1 MDLINI
7 TPKFKELVEKAN
19 DIVIVT
25 HEHPSADSIG
35 SSLALY
41 LGLTGLGKRV
51 SISCPDAITVSLSN
65 FIGVNKITTDM
76 GKKNFVISLDY
87 VDGSIEKVSY
97 NIEGDKFHLVIEPRP
112 LHDFDETK
120 VHYSHEGMTA
130 DLIIV
135 VDTIHLGGLKNL
147 YESQKDLFASKPMV
161 NIDRHPNNN
170 NFGQINIVDP
180 KASSTGELVAQL
192 LSGIGVTLTVDIANN
207 LLNALYVA
215 TSNFTN
221 AGTTASAFEVA
232 AVCVKAGAA
241 RFVSPISSAD
251 TMLPDQSSDH
261 PIVHGDDKQSIPPS
275 GSPAF
280 TTFLD
285 SKQTAQTSVPTVS
298 PSAPEDWLKP
308 KIYKSTSLS

>member
-1 MDLINI
+1 MDLTNI
-7 TPKFKELVEKAN
+7 TPKVKELVEKAN

-25 HEHPSADSIG
+25 HEHPSADSVG

-41 LGLTGLGKRV
+41 LGLTSMGKRV
-51 SISCPDAITVSLSN
+51 NIACPDAMTVSLSN
-65 FIGVNKITTDM
+65 FIGINKITTDM

-112 LHDFDETK
+112 SHEFDESK
-120 VHYSHEGMTA
+120 VHYSHEGNMA

-147 YESQKDLFASKPMV
+147 YEDQKDLFASKPMV

-170 NFGQINIVDP
+170 NFGQINVVDP
-180 KASSTGELVAQL
+180 KASSTGELVAQI

-215 TSNFTN
+215 TNNFTN
-221 AGTTASAFEVA
+221 AGITASAFEVA
-232 AVCVKAGAA
+232 AVCAKAGAV
-241 RFVSPISSAD
+241 RFVSPISSSD
-251 TMLPDQSSDH
+251 TMLPDQSGDH
-261 PIVHGDDKQSIPPS
+261 PTLNGDDKQSIPALGLPKVT
-275 GSPAF
+275 AF
-280 TTFLD
+280 PD
-285 SKQTAQTSVPTVS
+285 IKQTAQKSVTTVL